1 MRDWHGMEKRT
12 KMTFFYTIKKP
23 KKEDSFCRVVTL
35 GKTHL
40 KVHGYMHSCIVNQL
54 IELEIV
60 PSLGS
65 FAFEQ
70 SRSKQKWKSIIK
82 QGKWEQPKLKAIV
95 DGSEGSGK
103 VLPCIGIFHNKSIV
117 ATTSTKTPS
126 MGQQPPSSFF
136 QVVKFIFQ
144 QLGTKMVYFHFS

>member
-1 MRDWHGMEKRT
+1 MRDWHGMEK
-12 KMTFFYTIKKP
+12 KAEMTFFYTIKKP
-23 KKEDSFCRVVTL
+23 KKENSFCRVVTL

-65 FAFEQ
+65 FALEQ

-82 QGKWEQPKLKAIV
+82 QGNCSCCSLFIPLNNKL
-95 DGSEGSGK
+95 
-103 VLPCIGIFHNKSIV
+103 
-117 ATTSTKTPS
+117 
-126 MGQQPPSSFF
+126 
-136 QVVKFIFQ
+136 
-144 QLGTKMVYFHFS
+144 FSNFCLFLSLNLCYLAFYRDFL